1 MTRIPI
7 LCMSLALLIGSAS
20 AQERPDQHMHG
31 GPMMGHGGPM
41 MGGRPAP
48 NLKSLTPEMRVQAI
62 TYCGGTY
69 RVATSDGK
77 AQEFWERNLRFKTDS
92 GPDGPAKG
100 APAILQAGMMGDR
113 AQVIFAAPEE
123 ISASIKPQC

>member
-1 MTRIPI
+1 MTRIAI

-48 NLKSLTPEMRVQAI
+48 DLEILRGSQGREVGWQTPS
-62 TYCGGTY
+62 T
-69 RVATSDGK
+69 ATGRRS
-77 AQEFWERNLRFKTDS
+77 S
-92 GPDGPAKG
+92 
-100 APAILQAGMMGDR
+100 APT
-113 AQVIFAAPEE
+113 
-123 ISASIKPQC
+123 SS